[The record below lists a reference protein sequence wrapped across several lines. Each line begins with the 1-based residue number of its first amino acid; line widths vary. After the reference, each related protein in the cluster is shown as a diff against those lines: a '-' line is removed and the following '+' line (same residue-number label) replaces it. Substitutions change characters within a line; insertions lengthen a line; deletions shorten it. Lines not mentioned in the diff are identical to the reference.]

1 MAPKTKS
8 NPKGAG
14 RPEAITAQVLTKLET
29 AFKAGATDT
38 EACLLA
44 DIDPRTLYR
53 YCEQHPKFSQK
64 KERLKE
70 DTKARAKQVVRMAIL
85 NNDPR
90 VATWYL
96 ERKAKNEF
104 GASTKLEIPE
114 PVRVYV
120 KDYEYDNKVL
130 DHIDAV
136 TGDGT
141 RKQTDTNNGQ
151 PD

>member
-1 MAPKTKS
+1 MAPKTKT

-14 RPEAITAQVLTKLET
+14 RPEAINAAVLQKLET

-38 EACLLA
+38 EACLMA
-44 DIDPRTLYR
+44 DIAPSTLYD
-53 YCEQHPKFSQK
+53 YCQKHPKFAER
-64 KERLKE
+64 KEALKE
-70 DTKARAKQVVRMAIL
+70 DTKARAKQVIRLAIL
-85 NNDPR
+85 NNDPK

-96 ERKAKNEF
+96 ERKAKDEF
-104 GASTKLEIPE
+104 GNSTKLEIPE

-120 KDYEYDNKVL
+120 KDYEYDTKVL

-141 RKQTDTNNGQ
+141 RKQDNTDKG
-151 PD
+151 

>member
-1 MAPKTKS
+1 MARPVKKH
-8 NPKGAG
+8 PGG
-14 RPEAITAQVLTKLET
+14 RPPVMTESVLQKLET

-38 EACLLA
+38 EACLMA
-44 DIDPRTLYR
+44 DISPATLYD
-53 YCEQHPKFSQK
+53 YCQKNPHFSER
-64 KERLKE
+64 KEALKE

-104 GASTKLEIPE
+104 GNSTKLEIPE

-120 KDYEYDNKVL
+120 KDYEYDTKVL

-141 RKQTDTNNGQ
+141 RKQTDTDKG
-151 PD
+151 